1 MSIADIYLSLTDL
14 YFTELRPVAAMES
27 LQNLNEHNHNYFSL
41 SEAHNG
47 ILHIANL
54 ASLASRSE
62 ERQSALCAD
71 YYQQALL
78 RIMPRD
84 YRAMAIAAFEQC
96 GNLKGADLTPHEM
109 LSCLNKIRHPIDE
122 ALRRSANRTDK
133 NRDKH
138 SSNGKTKIKKI
149 VSPLPDLVNDIKTAN
164 KITKTTKSKQS
175 RSLVA
180 KNGSHKPEQKRISNK
195 NIGQVTSP
203 LCKLCGSNQHS
214 AENCETYPLEERMV
228 GKFPCRNCD
237 KNLFHFT
244 RFCRHKKDNPKN

>member
-1 MSIADIYLSLTDL
+1 MTIADIYLSLTDL

-27 LQNLNEHNHNYFSL
+27 LQSLNEHNHNYFSL

-96 GNLKGADLTPHEM
+96 GNIKGADLTPH
-109 LSCLNKIRHPIDE
+109 
-122 ALRRSANRTDK
+122 
-133 NRDKH
+133 
-138 SSNGKTKIKKI
+138 
-149 VSPLPDLVNDIKTAN
+149 
-164 KITKTTKSKQS
+164 
-175 RSLVA
+175 
-180 KNGSHKPEQKRISNK
+180 
-195 NIGQVTSP
+195 
-203 LCKLCGSNQHS
+203 
-214 AENCETYPLEERMV
+214 
-228 GKFPCRNCD
+228 
-237 KNLFHFT
+237 
-244 RFCRHKKDNPKN
+244 